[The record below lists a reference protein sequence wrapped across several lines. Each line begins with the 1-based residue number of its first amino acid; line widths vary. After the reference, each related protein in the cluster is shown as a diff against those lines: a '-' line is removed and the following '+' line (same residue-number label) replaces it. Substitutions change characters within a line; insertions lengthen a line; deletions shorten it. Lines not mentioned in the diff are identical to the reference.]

1 MADFSDVLFVSDF
14 DHTMTGTDGTI
25 PLANRRAI
33 AAFTA
38 RGGCVTVCTG
48 RSLPLFRSML
58 PQLPVNAP
66 VILFNGGLC
75 YDFARQAA
83 LFSYPIELDAR
94 ALAADLLRRYPD
106 VLLEVQAEETHY
118 CLRPDANL
126 EEFCRISQCPIHCLP
141 PEKMPRSIMKLAL
154 YQDFRSPDVGQLFE
168 ITPDEETFFAEVAA
182 YLNTQYAGVLSAVR
196 SAPRVVDI
204 QAAQATKG
212 QAARRLAQ
220 LLGKK
225 ILAVAGDSQND
236 LSMLDAADLAF
247 VPADASIDKTPYCEV
262 APCSN
267 GSVASAIAMLETL
280 L

>member
-94 ALAADLLRRYPD
+94 ALVADLLRRYPD
-106 VLLEVQAEETHY
+106 VLLEVQAEEAHY

-126 EEFCRISQCPIHCLP
+126 EEFCRLSQCPIHRLP
-141 PEKMPRSIMKLAL
+141 PEKMPCSIMKLAL

-212 QAARRLAQ
+212 QAAHRLAQ

-247 VPADASIDKTPYCEV
+247 VPADASIDKTPYREV
-262 APCSN
+262 ASCSN

>member
-1 MADFSDVLFVSDF
+1 MILP
-14 DHTMTGTDGTI
+14 G
-25 PLANRRAI
+25 RRP
-33 AAFTA
+33 
-38 RGGCVTVCTG
+38 C
-48 RSLPLFRSML
+48 
-58 PQLPVNAP
+58 
-66 VILFNGGLC
+66 
-75 YDFARQAA
+75 
-83 LFSYPIELDAR
+83 FSYPIELDAR

-106 VLLEVQAEETHY
+106 VLLEVQAEEAHY
-118 CLRPDANL
+118 CGRMQIWRRMPASPSA
-126 EEFCRISQCPIHCLP
+126 RIHCLP

-204 QAAQATKG
+204 QAAKATKG

>member
-48 RSLPLFRSML
+48 RSLPLFRPML

-75 YDFARQAA
+75 YDFARQSA

-94 ALAADLLRRYPD
+94 ALAADLLRRYPE
-106 VLLEVQAEETHY
+106 VLLEVQAEEAHY
-118 CLRPDANL
+118 CLRPDENL
-126 EEFCRISQCPIHCLP
+126 EEFCRRSQCPIHRLT

-247 VPADASIDKTPYCEV
+247 VPADASIDKAPYREV

>member
-1 MADFSDVLFVSDF
+1 M
-14 DHTMTGTDGTI
+14 
-25 PLANRRAI
+25 P
-33 AAFTA
+33 
-38 RGGCVTVCTG
+38 GC
-48 RSLPLFRSML
+48 S
-58 PQLPVNAP
+58 
-66 VILFNGGLC
+66 
-75 YDFARQAA
+75 A
-83 LFSYPIELDAR
+83 LW
-94 ALAADLLRRYPD
+94 
-106 VLLEVQAEETHY
+106 
-118 CLRPDANL
+118 
-126 EEFCRISQCPIHCLP
+126 
-141 PEKMPRSIMKLAL
+141 
-154 YQDFRSPDVGQLFE
+154 
-168 ITPDEETFFAEVAA
+168 
-182 YLNTQYAGVLSAVR
+182 
-196 SAPRVVDI
+196 APRVVDI

>member
-106 VLLEVQAEETHY
+106 VLLEVQAEEAHY

-126 EEFCRISQCPIHCLP
+126 EEFCRLSQCPIHCLP

-182 YLNTQYAGVLSAVR
+182 YLQYPVCRGAQRRALGPAGRGYPGCPGDQGPGSPQACPAAGQKDPSRGGGLAERSLHARCGGSCLCPGGCQHRQNAVL
-196 SAPRVVDI
+196 
-204 QAAQATKG
+204 
-212 QAARRLAQ
+212 
-220 LLGKK
+220 
-225 ILAVAGDSQND
+225 
-236 LSMLDAADLAF
+236 
-247 VPADASIDKTPYCEV
+247 
-262 APCSN
+262 
-267 GSVASAIAMLETL
+267 
-280 L
+280 

>member
-75 YDFARQAA
+75 YDFAR
-83 LFSYPIELDAR
+83 
-94 ALAADLLRRYPD
+94 LAADLLRRYPD
-106 VLLEVQAEETHY
+106 VLLEVQAEEAHY

-126 EEFCRISQCPIHCLP
+126 EEFCRLSQCPIHCLP

-267 GSVASAIAMLETL
+267 GSVASAIAMLDTL

>member
-58 PQLPVNAP
+58 PQLPVNVP

-83 LFSYPIELDAR
+83 LFSYPIKLDAR
-94 ALAADLLRRYPD
+94 ALVADLLRRYPD
-106 VLLEVQAEETHY
+106 VLLEVQAEEAHY

-126 EEFCRISQCPIHCLP
+126 EEFCRLSQCPIHRLP

-212 QAARRLAQ
+212 QAAHRLAQ

-236 LSMLDAADLAF
+236 LSMLNAADLAF
-247 VPADASIDKTPYCEV
+247 VPADASIDKTPYREV